1 LRASRPIILDTNIV
15 LDVLVYSDPRYAN
28 IREGLQDGSLA
39 WHATRA
45 MRDELAAVLC
55 YPQIA
60 RRLVA
65 NQQSA
70 VDVLA
75 VMDARATWVAVAPK
89 SPFTC
94 KDKDD
99 QMFIDLASTLQCLL
113 ISKDKAV
120 LALRSRLARLGAT
133 VALVWNSET

>member
-1 LRASRPIILDTNIV
+1 VTPIILDTNIV
-15 LDVLVYSDPRYAN
+15 LDLFVYSDPRYTN
-28 IREGLQDGSLA
+28 IREGLQGGSLA

-45 MRDELAAVLC
+45 MRDELAAVLV

-65 NQQSA
+65 NQQTAS
-70 VDVLA
+70 DVLA
-75 VMDARATWVAVAPK
+75 IMDARVTWVAVAPK

-99 QMFIDLASTLQCLL
+99 QMFIDLASQMQCLL

-133 VALVWNSET
+133 VAHLYTPTL

>member
-1 LRASRPIILDTNIV
+1 MCPIILDTNIV
-15 LDVLVYSDPRYAN
+15 LDLFVYSDPRYAN
-28 IREGLQDGSLA
+28 IGAGLQDGNLA

-45 MRDELAAVLC
+45 MRDELAAVLG

-60 RRLVA
+60 RRLML

-70 VDVLA
+70 GDVLA
-75 VMDARATWVAVAPK
+75 VMDAKVTWVAVAPK
-89 SPFTC
+89 SPYTC

-99 QMFIDLASTLQCLL
+99 QMFIDLASQLQCLL

-133 VALVWNSET
+133 VEVVLQQSR

>member
-1 LRASRPIILDTNIV
+1 MSRSIVLDTNIV
-15 LDVLVYSDPRYAN
+15 LDLFVYSDSRYAN
-28 IREGLQDGSLA
+28 IRAGLQDGSLA

-45 MRDELAAVLC
+45 MQGELAAVLL

-65 NQQSA
+65 NQQLPS
-70 VDVLA
+70 DVLA
-75 VMDARATWVAVAPK
+75 VMDAHVSWCETAPK

-99 QMFIDLASTLQCLL
+99 QMFIDLASQLQCLL

-133 VALVWNSET
+133 VALVLP

>member
-1 LRASRPIILDTNIV
+1 MVPIILDTNIV
-15 LDVLVYSDPRYAN
+15 LDLFVYSDPRYAN
-28 IREGLQDGSLA
+28 IRKGLQDGGLA

-45 MRDELAAVLC
+45 MRDELAAVLL

-65 NQQSA
+65 NQQSPS
-70 VDVLA
+70 DVLA
-75 VMDARATWVAVAPK
+75 VMDAKVTWCDASPK

-99 QMFIDLASTLQCLL
+99 QIFIDLASQLQCVL

-133 VALVWNSET
+133 VALVLP

>member
-1 LRASRPIILDTNIV
+1 MTPIILDTNIV
-15 LDVLVYSDPRYAN
+15 LDLFVYSDPRYAP
-28 IREGLQDGSLA
+28 IRAGLQDGTLA

-45 MRDELAAVLC
+45 MRDELAAVLR

-70 VDVLA
+70 DDVLA
-75 VMDARATWVAVAPK
+75 AMDSKVTWAPIAPK

-133 VALVWNSET
+133 VALVWQSD

>member
-1 LRASRPIILDTNIV
+1 MTKIILDTNIV
-15 LDVLVYSDPRYAN
+15 LDLFVYNDPRYAN
-28 IREGLQDGSLA
+28 IRAGLQDGRLA
-39 WHATRA
+39 WLATRA
-45 MRDELAAVLC
+45 MRDELAAVLL

-65 NQQSA
+65 NQQSPS
-70 VDVLA
+70 DVLA
-75 VMDARATWVAVAPK
+75 VMDEKVSWCETAAK

-99 QMFIDLASTLQCLL
+99 QMFIDLASQLQCVLV
-113 ISKDKAV
+113 SKDKAV

-133 VALVWNSET
+133 VCDSTQTTVT

>member
-1 LRASRPIILDTNIV
+1 MTPIILDTNII
-15 LDVLVYSDPRYAN
+15 LDLFVYSDPRYAN
-28 IREGLQDGSLA
+28 IHAGLQDGSLA
-39 WHATRA
+39 WHATRP
-45 MRDELAAVLC
+45 MRDELAHVLA
-55 YPQIA
+55 YSQIV

-70 VDVLA
+70 AQVLA
-75 VMDARATWVAVAPK
+75 KMDAWVTWVAIAPK

-99 QMFIDLASTLQCLL
+99 QMFIDLASQLQCLL

-133 VALVWNSET
+133 VSVVL